1 MGNKEVRRVGSRGI
15 NLAVREHSDWAPGKQ
30 SVVLVHGYPDQQDM
44 WGRVIGE
51 LDNAQLHIVT
61 YDVRLHAA

>member
-1 MGNKEVRRVGSRGI
+1 MDVQNSRRIGSQGVS
-15 NLAVREHSDWAPGKQ
+15 LAVREHSDWAPGKQ